1 MLPEWL
7 SREVLGVIVIAFAVV
22 IILVARAIVKAPYLE
37 EVSRPD
43 WGEW

>member
-1 MLPEWL
+1 MPPEWL
-7 SREVLGVIVIAFAVV
+7 SREVLGVIVFAFAVV
-22 IILVARAIVKAPYLE
+22 VILVARAIAKAPYLD